1 MAASALPSRLF
12 LCRAQPAVTI
22 GNVGQL
28 AVDLLISTAQL
39 PLVGYLESRHV
50 LPCFGLDAFTGD
62 GGPATALELYLDA
75 ARGVLVLQQRAP
87 AVTGCQRRFA
97 EELLDW
103 VRQAGLRKVG
113 ASPLWSPCR
122 ALTCRRTSCQ
132 CGTASTWSVVLSFV
146 HAYVRLH

>member
-1 MAASALPSRLF
+1 MQLYPVGHQHRDFQGLTLLAVRVAPRSKHSHCRADAVCSHAVLIAL

-50 LPCFGLDAFTGD
+50 LPCFGLDAFTAG

-103 VRQAGLRKVG
+103 VQQAGLRKVG
-113 ASPLWSPCR
+113 A
-122 ALTCRRTSCQ
+122 
-132 CGTASTWSVVLSFV
+132 
-146 HAYVRLH
+146 